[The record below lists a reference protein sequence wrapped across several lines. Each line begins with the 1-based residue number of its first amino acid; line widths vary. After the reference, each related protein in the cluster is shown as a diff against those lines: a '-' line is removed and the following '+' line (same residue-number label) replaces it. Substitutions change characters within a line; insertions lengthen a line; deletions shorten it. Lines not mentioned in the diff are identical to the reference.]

1 MGPRLTPYRPATSA
15 VVSTEPRPGDH
26 TIRTEPRDRFEH
38 AQRKA
43 GAETPA
49 TPTEVHRSPLLRSSA
64 QRRPGPRPRRHI
76 PSTALRV
83 CRRTLNE
90 GRGRDPGD
98 TPSFR
103 RSSCR
108 PGPSLNEGRGRDPGD
123 TLTYSLFRPSCL
135 PDNPYWEDLMAAL
148 TQWRRPHY
156 AVVIEALG
164 NRIANESPNDI
175 PNEHANDSAYSIPH
189 HSHSHSHSHNHILN
203 PKDDAVIRARAR
215 PSAQPAQPDDRI
227 DGSKKLESLGIAEA
241 AIQAFR
247 SIPGRTDEREW
258 GIVTKFGPNG
268 TDERVWAGLST
279 EERPEVL
286 SNALITLYSESPDRF
301 HPPFFR
307 EILRRLAERTGSE
320 QVTAQEEAST
330 EAQRRENIQDW
341 RDEIDRKEQLEDRE
355 AAEVNEKL
363 DWLTKQPDDVKQTVE
378 REVVK
383 RLALLGTNVPEILRR
398 GIVLSV
404 MEEQGINP
412 GLS

>member
-1 MGPRLTPYRPATSA
+1 MAYGKVQETFWRDSKIRSLSDDARYFMLYLLTCPHRNRLGMFVLDPYYAAADLQWDPKRVEGAAEELVENGRIRYDIQTGILFIIRYLKHNTMENTKVATGA
-15 VVSTEPRPGDH
+15 VTDM
-26 TIRTEPRDRFEH
+26 
-38 AQRKA
+38 
-43 GAETPA
+43 
-49 TPTEVHRSPLLRSSA
+49 
-64 QRRPGPRPRRHI
+64 RR
-76 PSTALRV
+76 
-83 CRRTLNE
+83 
-90 GRGRDPGD
+90 
-98 TPSFR
+98 
-103 RSSCR
+103 
-108 PGPSLNEGRGRDPGD
+108 
-123 TLTYSLFRPSCL
+123 L

-189 HSHSHSHSHNHILN
+189 HNHSHNHNHNHSLN
-203 PKDDAVIRARAR
+203 PEDDAVTRARAG
-215 PSAQPAQPDDRI
+215 PSAQPAQPDDLI
-227 DGSKKLESLGIAEA
+227 DDSKKLESLGVAEA

-383 RLALLGTNVPEILRR
+383 RLAMMGTNVPEILRR

-412 GLS
+412 SD